1 MIEAMGTL
9 HQEIPALR
17 VLTRSQHQLSRQS
30 ITPEALKVL
39 YRLHRSGY
47 TAHLVGG
54 SVRDLLLGNRPKD
67 FDVAT
72 NARPQEVRRLFRN
85 SRIIGR
91 RFRLVHVFFRGSVVE
106 VATFRASPEPP
117 ETPDDWEEGV
127 AEQAEEDAT
136 TDRPHPA
143 PEEVVFGTPAEDARR
158 RDFTVNALFYNIAD
172 FSIIDHV
179 GGIED
184 LERGLIRTIGD
195 PDQRFVEDPVRM
207 MRALE
212 YGARLGFTID
222 DSTVEAIARQQD
234 LIAGASSPRLTYE
247 LLESLRSGKAARIHE
262 AWRRA
267 GVFTRAFPDLPIDT
281 DESMQVLELVDAAI
295 DDGRE
300 LSDPSLLGSYFLPRF
315 LTIAEDETSS
325 ETGRIDNAQ
334 LLARLRESLEAAAA
348 SMHLSNQTLHLMHQ
362 GLFALTKMRRPPDR
376 GRQILKLTRQDY
388 FQVAWDLYGIAAA
401 LGYISPEAYQGWGR
415 ALKKAGMKQRSDGA
429 REVAADRPPSRPRR
443 RPRRRRR

>member
-1 MIEAMGTL
+1 
-9 HQEIPALR
+9 
-17 VLTRSQHQLSRQS
+17 
-30 ITPEALKVL
+30 
-39 YRLHRSGY
+39 
-47 TAHLVGG
+47 
-54 SVRDLLLGNRPKD
+54 
-67 FDVAT
+67 
-72 NARPQEVRRLFRN
+72 
-85 SRIIGR
+85 
-91 RFRLVHVFFRGSVVE
+91 
-106 VATFRASPEPP
+106 
-117 ETPDDWEEGV
+117 
-127 AEQAEEDAT
+127 
-136 TDRPHPA
+136 
-143 PEEVVFGTPAEDARR
+143 
-158 RDFTVNALFYNIAD
+158 
-172 FSIIDHV
+172 
-179 GGIED
+179 
-184 LERGLIRTIGD
+184 
-195 PDQRFVEDPVRM
+195 
-207 MRALE
+207 
-212 YGARLGFTID
+212 
-222 DSTVEAIARQQD
+222 
-234 LIAGASSPRLTYE
+234 
-247 LLESLRSGKAARIHE
+247 
-262 AWRRA
+262 
-267 GVFTRAFPDLPIDT
+267 
-281 DESMQVLELVDAAI
+281 MQVLELVDAAI